1 MLHMH
6 DSSDFTLPADVCL
19 LLRANAEQTWL
30 SSELVPVLRQVR
42 TPGRLPEEQ
51 LGAAYA
57 YLEVAWLQA
66 GRLAAETEAAFAA
79 LMAAEARPD
88 QQLPLQ
94 ACHLPLQACQYHA
107 RVRILRE
114 AVAESVRALLVA
126 PASIGSAREPAGF

>member
-1 MLHMH
+1 MH
-6 DSSDFTLPADVCL
+6 HAADSSLPPDVCL

-57 YLEVAWLQA
+57 YLEVAWLEA

-79 LMAAEARPD
+79 LTAAEGRSD
-88 QQLPLQ
+88 LLPLQ
-94 ACHLPLQACQYHA
+94 ARRYHT

-126 PASIGSAREPAGF
+126 PACIGSAREPTGL

>member
-1 MLHMH
+1 MLHMYE
-6 DSSDFTLPADVCL
+6 SSDSPLPPDVCL

-42 TPGRLPEEQ
+42 TRGRLPEEQ

-57 YLEVAWLQA
+57 YLEVAWLEA
-66 GRLAAETEAAFAA
+66 GRLAAETEAAFVA
-79 LMAAEARPD
+79 LTAAERRTD
-88 QQLPLQ
+88 RLPLQ
-94 ACHLPLQACQYHA
+94 ACRYHA

-126 PASIGSAREPAGF
+126 PASIGSAPEPAGF